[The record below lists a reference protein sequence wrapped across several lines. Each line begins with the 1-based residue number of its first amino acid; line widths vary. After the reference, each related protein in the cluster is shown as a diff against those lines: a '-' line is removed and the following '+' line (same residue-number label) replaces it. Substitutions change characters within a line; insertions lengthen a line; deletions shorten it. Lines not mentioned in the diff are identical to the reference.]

1 MKDKPGSDLASK
13 MKAAR
18 ELLEAGEVREAL
30 ALAMDVLWRELDQL
44 QAALKTV
51 EEHLPR
57 NQAAATGGGAW
68 LGRIRLARFSVAALA
83 LKPVFQ

>member
-1 MKDKPGSDLASK
+1 MKDNPGPDLASK

-57 NQAAATGGGAW
+57 NQAAAQAGGAS
-68 LGRIRLARFSVAALA
+68 GESVWPDFPSQL
-83 LKPVFQ
+83 LH

>member
-1 MKDKPGSDLASK
+1 MKDKPGPDLASK

-57 NQAAATGGGAW
+57 NRGGGAW
-68 LGRIRLARFSVAALA
+68 LGRIRLARFSVAALT

>member
-1 MKDKPGSDLASK
+1 MKDKPGSDLASQ

-18 ELLEAGEVREAL
+18 ELLDSGEVREAL
-30 ALAMDVLWRELDQL
+30 ALAMDVLWQELDQL

-57 NQAAATGGGAW
+57 NKAAADRPAEPGSGEFVW
-68 LGRIRLARFSVAALA
+68 PDFPSQLLH
-83 LKPVFQ
+83 

>member
-1 MKDKPGSDLASK
+1 MKDKPGPDLAAK

-57 NQAAATGGGAW
+57 NQAAADRPAEPGSGELVW
-68 LGRIRLARFSVAALA
+68 PDFPSQLLH
-83 LKPVFQ
+83 

>member
-1 MKDKPGSDLASK
+1 MKDKPGSDLASQ
-13 MKAAR
+13 MKAAQ

-30 ALAMDVLWRELDQL
+30 ALAMEVLWRELDQL

-57 NQAAATGGGAW
+57 NKAADYRPAEPGSGEFVW
-68 LGRIRLARFSVAALA
+68 PEFPSQLLH
-83 LKPVFQ
+83 

>member
-1 MKDKPGSDLASK
+1 MKDQPGPNLASK

-57 NQAAATGGGAW
+57 NQAAEPGSGEFVW
-68 LGRIRLARFSVAALA
+68 PDFPSQRLH
-83 LKPVFQ
+83 